1 MNAEEVEA
9 YFTRSEGGYKFARW
23 ARPMAPIVFG
33 VDDATLPVV
42 KGAVQAVAALAGIE
56 VSETDPELGSNLMFF
71 FFSDWEELLE
81 VPNLDKLVPNL
92 SSMVAHLAAAEANQY
107 RLFRFEKSGGIKAC
121 FVFLRMDTVLSELP
135 AETLCLTQVVQS
147 ILLWSDHAFLSQSPL
162 AILPDGRAV
171 LRPEIGNLIRASYDP
186 TLPELA
192 EDKSHALRVFAR
204 LSQMSVQ

>member
-71 FFSDWEELLE
+71 FFSD
-81 VPNLDKLVPNL
+81 
-92 SSMVAHLAAAEANQY
+92 
-107 RLFRFEKSGGIKAC
+107 
-121 FVFLRMDTVLSELP
+121 
-135 AETLCLTQVVQS
+135 
-147 ILLWSDHAFLSQSPL
+147 
-162 AILPDGRAV
+162 
-171 LRPEIGNLIRASYDP
+171 
-186 TLPELA
+186 
-192 EDKSHALRVFAR
+192 
-204 LSQMSVQ
+204 